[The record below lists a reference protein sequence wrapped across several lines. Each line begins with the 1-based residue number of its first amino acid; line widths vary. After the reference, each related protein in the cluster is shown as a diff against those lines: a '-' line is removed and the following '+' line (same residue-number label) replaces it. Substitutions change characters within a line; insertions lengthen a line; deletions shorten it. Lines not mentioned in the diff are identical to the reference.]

1 VHDAAVE
8 VLHRGLWKANGDEE
22 TEMQKHQRNRSVLM
36 KSKGKGKKGRRSTA
50 VLTQDDIEFLKKN
63 TRYDE
68 AEIKEWY
75 KGFKQ
80 DCPDGHLTR
89 EAFMKIYSKCFTG
102 GSAQDFCDHVFRTF
116 DSDKNG
122 FIDFKEFLLAI
133 DVTSSGTPEQ
143 KLNWAF
149 RMYDVDENGMIDL
162 NEMTKLVRSIF
173 KVSNQSQRTNESAD
187 SRAVNI
193 FKKMDVNSDGIVTRE
208 EFVNACLADN
218 SLMQMLTPQTG
229 ACHLQ

>member
-1 VHDAAVE
+1 MGVMGNKQSRDRLSKEDIDFLTYHT
-8 VLHRGLWKANGDEE
+8 KY
-22 TEMQKHQRNRSVLM
+22 TEDTIQ
-36 KSKGKGKKGRRSTA
+36 
-50 VLTQDDIEFLKKN
+50 
-63 TRYDE
+63 
-68 AEIKEWY
+68 EWY

-80 DCPDGHLTR
+80 DCPDGHLT
-89 EAFMKIYSKCFTG
+89 
-102 GSAQDFCDHVFRTF
+102 
-116 DSDKNG
+116 
-122 FIDFKEFLLAI
+122 KEFLLAI
-133 DVTSSGTPEQ
+133 DVTSSGSPEQ

-218 SLMQMLTPQTG
+218 SLMQML
-229 ACHLQ
+229 

>member
-1 VHDAAVE
+1 MLDVAKQSQDR
-8 VLHRGLWKANGDEE
+8 L
-22 TEMQKHQRNRSVLM
+22 
-36 KSKGKGKKGRRSTA
+36 SKE
-50 VLTQDDIEFLKKN
+50 DIEFL
-63 TRYDE
+63 TYHTHYTEDT
-68 AEIKEWY
+68 IVEWY

-149 RMYDVDENGMIDL
+149 R
-162 NEMTKLVRSIF
+162 
-173 KVSNQSQRTNESAD
+173 
-187 SRAVNI
+187 
-193 FKKMDVNSDGIVTRE
+193 
-208 EFVNACLADN
+208 
-218 SLMQMLTPQTG
+218 
-229 ACHLQ
+229 